1 MAEQELA
8 DLKLANAQLL
18 IEVQQDKLNSEQ
30 KIQQLQERIIQEQA
44 TTLTRLQKNIA
55 PKRLPMNNSQ
65 PQYNGLKTENIMDW
79 INITSTNLQNAHIP
93 NIEWV
98 SIASS
103 YLRTNALQHYN
114 AIRADNPDWN
124 QFIDSLK
131 EEFLPPNYNIIIYD
145 ELRKLN
151 CKSEISDYI
160 AKFNYLLNQV
170 QITPDLV
177 KILIFRDGCQEDTK
191 HHLAYKNPQTLKEAQ
206 QLAIAYETHLKKK
219 SYDPTISTYT
229 TIQNKYKTG
238 KYCFNCKRNNHSTEE
253 CFKNKKQKT
262 QTTSQQQQ

>member
-30 KIQQLQERIIQEQA
+30 KIQQLQDRIIQEQA
-44 TTLTRLQKNIA
+44 TTLTRLQTNIA

-93 NIEWV
+93 NTEWV

-145 ELRKLN
+145 ELR
-151 CKSEISDYI
+151 
-160 AKFNYLLNQV
+160 
-170 QITPDLV
+170 
-177 KILIFRDGCQEDTK
+177 
-191 HHLAYKNPQTLKEAQ
+191 
-206 QLAIAYETHLKKK
+206 
-219 SYDPTISTYT
+219 
-229 TIQNKYKTG
+229 
-238 KYCFNCKRNNHSTEE
+238 
-253 CFKNKKQKT
+253 
-262 QTTSQQQQ
+262 